1 MSLVKENK
9 STGNDWVTHIYEWNL
24 QGRII
29 FCAVQFTLLIK
40 KRKKKRK
47 KEKERKRKKTAP
59 KKLSETSVFGNKSIG
74 MFRIYAIIWFESSLQ
89 RTIRN
94 SIF

>member
-9 STGNDWVTHIYEWNL
+9 STGNDGVSHIYEWNL

-40 KRKKKRK
+40 KK

-59 KKLSETSVFGNKSIG
+59 KKLSETSVFGNKSIW

-89 RTIRN
+89 RTIRE
-94 SIF
+94 

>member
-9 STGNDWVTHIYEWNL
+9 STGNDGVSHIYEWNL

-40 KRKKKRK
+40 KKKKE
-47 KEKERKRKKTAP
+47 KEKERKRKKTAS
-59 KKLSETSVFGNKSIG
+59 KKLSETSVFGNKSIW
-74 MFRIYAIIWFESSLQ
+74 MFRIYAIIWFESSLR
-89 RTIRN
+89 RTIRE
-94 SIF
+94 

>member
-9 STGNDWVTHIYEWNL
+9 STGNDGVTHIYEWNL

-40 KRKKKRK
+40 KKKKKK
-47 KEKERKRKKTAP
+47 KEKQLP
-59 KKLSETSVFGNKSIG
+59 KSWARLQFLAIKVFECSAYMQLFGLNLACK
-74 MFRIYAIIWFESSLQ
+74 EQ
-89 RTIRN
+89 
-94 SIF
+94 

>member
-9 STGNDWVTHIYEWNL
+9 STGNDGVTHIYEWNL

-40 KRKKKRK
+40 KKKKKKRK
-47 KEKERKRKKTAP
+47 KKKTAP
-59 KKLSETSVFGNKSIG
+59 KKLSETSVFGNKSIW

-89 RTIRN
+89 RTIRE
-94 SIF
+94 

>member
-9 STGNDWVTHIYEWNL
+9 STGNDGVSHIYEWNL

-40 KRKKKRK
+40 KKKKK
-47 KEKERKRKKTAP
+47 KEKERKTAS
-59 KKLSETSVFGNKSIG
+59 KKLSETSVFGNKSIW

-89 RTIRN
+89 RTIRE
-94 SIF
+94 

>member
-9 STGNDWVTHIYEWNL
+9 STGNDGVSHIYEWNL

-40 KRKKKRK
+40 KKKKK
-47 KEKERKRKKTAP
+47 KEKERKTAS
-59 KKLSETSVFGNKSIG
+59 KKLSETSVFGNKSIW

-89 RTIRN
+89 RTTRE
-94 SIF
+94 

>member
-9 STGNDWVTHIYEWNL
+9 STGNDGVTHIYEWNL

-29 FCAVQFTLLIK
+29 FCAVQFMLLIK
-40 KRKKKRK
+40 KKK
-47 KEKERKRKKTAP
+47 KERKRKKTAS
-59 KKLSETSVFGNKSIG
+59 KKLSETSVFGNKSIW

-89 RTIRN
+89 RTIRE
-94 SIF
+94 

>member
-9 STGNDWVTHIYEWNL
+9 WTGNDGVTHIYEWNL

-40 KRKKKRK
+40 KKKKK
-47 KEKERKRKKTAP
+47 KEKERKTAS
-59 KKLSETSVFGNKSIG
+59 KKLSETSVFGNKSIW

-89 RTIRN
+89 RTIRK
-94 SIF
+94 

>member
-9 STGNDWVTHIYEWNL
+9 STGNDGVSHIYEWNL

-40 KRKKKRK
+40 KKKKKKK
-47 KEKERKRKKTAP
+47 KEKQLP
-59 KKLSETSVFGNKSIG
+59 KSWARLQFLAIKVFECSAYMQLFGLNLACK
-74 MFRIYAIIWFESSLQ
+74 EQ
-89 RTIRN
+89 
-94 SIF
+94 

>member
-9 STGNDWVTHIYEWNL
+9 STGNDGVTHIYEWNL

-40 KRKKKRK
+40 KKK
-47 KEKERKRKKTAP
+47 KEKKKKKKTAP
-59 KKLSETSVFGNKSIG
+59 KKLSETSVFGNKSIW

-89 RTIRN
+89 RTIRE
-94 SIF
+94 

>member
-9 STGNDWVTHIYEWNL
+9 STGNDGVSHIYEWNL

-40 KRKKKRK
+40 KKKKKK
-47 KEKERKRKKTAP
+47 KEKQLP
-59 KKLSETSVFGNKSIG
+59 KSWARLQFLAIKVFECSAYMQLFGLNLACK
-74 MFRIYAIIWFESSLQ
+74 EQ
-89 RTIRN
+89 
-94 SIF
+94 

>member
-9 STGNDWVTHIYEWNL
+9 STGNDGVTHIYEWNL

-40 KRKKKRK
+40 KKKKKKK
-47 KEKERKRKKTAP
+47 KEKERKRKKTAQ
-59 KKLSETSVFGNKSIG
+59 KKLSETSVFGNKSIW

-89 RTIRN
+89 RTIRE
-94 SIF
+94 

>member
-9 STGNDWVTHIYEWNL
+9 STGNDGVSHIYEWNL

-29 FCAVQFTLLIK
+29 FFALNFTLLIK
-40 KRKKKRK
+40 KKKKKK
-47 KEKERKRKKTAP
+47 KEKERKTAS
-59 KKLSETSVFGNKSIG
+59 KKLSETSVFGNKSIW

-89 RTIRN
+89 RTIRE
-94 SIF
+94 

>member
-9 STGNDWVTHIYEWNL
+9 STGNDGVSHIYEWNL

-40 KRKKKRK
+40 KKKKKKKK
-47 KEKERKRKKTAP
+47 KEKQLP
-59 KKLSETSVFGNKSIG
+59 KSWARLQFLAIKVFECSAYMQLFGLNL
-74 MFRIYAIIWFESSLQ
+74 ACEEQ
-89 RTIRN
+89 
-94 SIF
+94 

>member
-9 STGNDWVTHIYEWNL
+9 STGNDGVTHIYEWNL

-40 KRKKKRK
+40 KKKKK
-47 KEKERKRKKTAP
+47 KEKERKTAS
-59 KKLSETSVFGNKSIG
+59 KKLSETSVFGNKSIW

-89 RTIRN
+89 RTIRE
-94 SIF
+94 

>member
-9 STGNDWVTHIYEWNL
+9 STGNDGVSHIYEWNL

-40 KRKKKRK
+40 KKKKK
-47 KEKERKRKKTAP
+47 KIKKKKQLPKSWARLQFLAIKVFECSAYMQLFGLNLACKE
-59 KKLSETSVFGNKSIG
+59 
-74 MFRIYAIIWFESSLQ
+74 Q
-89 RTIRN
+89 
-94 SIF
+94 

>member
-9 STGNDWVTHIYEWNL
+9 STGNDGVSHIYEWNL

-40 KRKKKRK
+40 KKK
-47 KEKERKRKKTAP
+47 KEKERKTAS
-59 KKLSETSVFGNKSIG
+59 KKLSETSVFGNKSIW

-89 RTIRN
+89 RTIRE
-94 SIF
+94 

>member
-9 STGNDWVTHIYEWNL
+9 STGNDGVTHIYEWNL

-40 KRKKKRK
+40 KKKNKKIKKKK
-47 KEKERKRKKTAP
+47 KQLPKSWARLQFLAIKVFECSAYMQLFGLNLACKE
-59 KKLSETSVFGNKSIG
+59 
-74 MFRIYAIIWFESSLQ
+74 Q
-89 RTIRN
+89 
-94 SIF
+94 

>member
-9 STGNDWVTHIYEWNL
+9 STGNDGVSHIYEWNL

-40 KRKKKRK
+40 KKKKKKKKK
-47 KEKERKRKKTAP
+47 KEKEKKQLP
-59 KKLSETSVFGNKSIG
+59 KSWARLQFLAIKVFECSAYMQLFGLNLACK
-74 MFRIYAIIWFESSLQ
+74 EQ
-89 RTIRN
+89 
-94 SIF
+94 